1 MVAYERQISEDEFQ
15 ISKLK
20 EEIALHNEQAVRFSK
35 QCSINKDNINR
46 WARVSGVLQW
56 NFIIPMC
63 AVTAGFLCNWSWHQY
78 KWSFLGG
85 H

>member
-46 WARVSGVLQW
+46 WAIAKFYLISYVLIIGHGVSI
-56 NFIIPMC
+56 NFI
-63 AVTAGFLCNWSWHQY
+63 
-78 KWSFLGG
+78 LG